1 MQAVGIEARGRGVE
15 PMPVW
20 VYGLT
25 VLVSSSLVFWV
36 QPLAVRGLLPVMGG
50 AALVWNTAMLFFQ
63 GTLLAGY
70 VLAHVIVRRLPGTIQ
85 LGVLGCLWCA
95 ALLSAWAG
103 GFGHPFGD
111 APPQSGVVL
120 PVLWLLGI
128 LAATY
133 GAGCLAVS
141 MLAPLV
147 SAWLS
152 RDRGAQDPYVLYAVS
167 NAGSIGV
174 LLLYPF
180 VLEPLFGVGWQLRM
194 WYAVFAVLFVLLCV
208 LGKQRGGDRGESV
221 SEPKRADGSMAALTA
236 CRVLVLAFLPGAL
249 LHGVTLSLSTD
260 VAAAPFLWVAPLALY
275 LGTYA
280 LAFGRRQMFQRCR
293 EALSGGPVPA
303 GLILFAMLHGFT
315 GMGLAWGVFHL
326 GLFGLV
332 AFWCHGLLWELRPSS
347 NELTRFY
354 VLIATGGVLGGVFV
368 VLIAPLLFVNVWEY
382 PILFCLAALAL
393 PGSPGVKR
401 PPWGWVLVGLSV
413 VGAGVGIAF
422 LQSGGYPLWLRL
434 GCSVLLLLGLPGLWV
449 LRSRPALLV
458 SALLVVSLSPVASWA
473 LRGGDVVDRAR
484 TWFGV
489 YRVVEMAGGG
499 ETPGRLRM
507 FFHGTTLHGMS
518 WLRPDGSAE
527 SLTGYYAREGPY
539 GDVIRGLRRSHDS
552 LRMGVVGLGTGSLTC
567 YAQPGDAVSV
577 YEIDPAVVSLARL
590 HFTALEGCAPE
601 AAVKVGDGRL
611 LLAREAGETFD
622 VLFLDAFASGSIPV
636 HLLTVEAFEDYLRLL
651 GPKGVIAVH
660 ISNRHLELEPLVELT
675 AGKLSLAG
683 AVRLYKSQIGSA
695 HGPLSMTTHLAVLAR
710 DGSVMDGLELGA
722 DWRRLEARS
731 PRWWRRAWTDDAASL
746 VPYLR

>member
-1 MQAVGIEARGRGVE
+1 V
-15 PMPVW
+15 PVW

-25 VLVSSSLVFWV
+25 VLVSSCLVFWV

-50 AALVWNTAMLFFQ
+50 APLVWNTAMLFFQ
-63 GTLLAGY
+63 AVLLVGY
-70 VLAHVIVRRLPGTIQ
+70 MLAHLLVRLLPLRGQ
-85 LGVLGCLWCA
+85 FVVLGGLWSTSLFA
-95 ALLSAWAG
+95 VWSG
-103 GFGHPFGD
+103 MFGYPFGD
-111 APPQSGVVL
+111 TPPQSGVVL
-120 PVLWLLGI
+120 PVLWLLGM
-128 LAATY
+128 LWGTY
-133 GAGCLAVS
+133 GGVCLSVS
-141 MLAPLV
+141 IISPLV

-152 RDRGAQDPYVLYAVS
+152 RSRHEVDPYVLYAVS

-180 VLEPLFGVGWQLRM
+180 MLEPLLGVGRQIQM
-194 WYAVFAVLFVLLCV
+194 WYAAFGGLFLLLVLL
-208 LGKQRGGDRGESV
+208 GKDRHGNDGESG
-221 SEPKRADGSMAALTA
+221 SEPQWLAATMAPGTA

-260 VAAAPFLWVAPLALY
+260 VASTPFLWVAPLALY

-280 LAFGRRQMFQRCR
+280 LAFGRRQTFRRCR
-293 EALSGGPVPA
+293 EALARGPVPA

-315 GMGLAWGVFHL
+315 GMGLWWGVFHL
-326 GLFGLV
+326 VLFGMV
-332 AFWCHGLLWELRPSS
+332 AFWCHGLLWELRPSG

-354 VLIATGGVLGGVFV
+354 VLIATGGVVGGVFV
-368 VLIAPLLFVNVWEY
+368 VLVAPLLFVDVWEY
-382 PILFCLAALAL
+382 PILFCLAALVL
-393 PGSPGVKR
+393 PGVSGVKR
-401 PPWGWVLVGLSV
+401 ASWGWVLVGLSV
-413 VGAGVGIAF
+413 VGAAVGIAF

-434 GCSVLLLLGLPGLWV
+434 GCSVLLLLGLPGLWA
-449 LRSRPALLV
+449 LRSRPMLLV

-473 LRGGDVVDRAR
+473 LRGGEVIARAR

-499 ETPGRLRM
+499 ETPGRLRL
-507 FFHGTTLHGMS
+507 FFHGTTLHGMA
-518 WLRPDGSAE
+518 WLRQDGGAE
-527 SLTGYYAREGPY
+527 SQTGYYAREGPY
-539 GDVIRGLRRSHDS
+539 GDVIRGLRRGQER
-552 LRMGVVGLGTGSLTC
+552 LRMGVVGLGAGSLLC

-590 HFTALEGCAPE
+590 HFAALEGCAPE

-611 LLAREAGETFD
+611 LLARESGETFD
-622 VLFLDAFASGSIPV
+622 ALFLDAFASGSIPV

-651 GPKGVIAVH
+651 GPEGVIAVH
-660 ISNRHLELEPLVELT
+660 ISNRHLELEPLVELI

-683 AVRLYKSQIGSA
+683 AVRLYESRVGSA

-710 DGSVMDGLELGA
+710 DASVIGGLELGS
-722 DWRRLEARS
+722 DWRPLEARR
-731 PRWWRRAWTDDAASL
+731 PTWWRRVWTDDAASL